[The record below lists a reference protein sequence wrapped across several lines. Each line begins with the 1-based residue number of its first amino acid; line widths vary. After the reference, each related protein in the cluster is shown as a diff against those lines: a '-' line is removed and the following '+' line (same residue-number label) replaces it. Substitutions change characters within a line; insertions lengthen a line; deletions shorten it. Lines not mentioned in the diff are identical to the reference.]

1 MRQEIKK
8 IVKKKAMTSGFVILS
23 SECRSDLTG
32 TSSDYQGYISVSVL
46 LLITIFELSDKGANV
61 LWQIHHLVAG
71 QKMNP
76 NIKIDNTFSN
86 FFLHLNKWCH
96 VKVDMLAS

>member
-23 SECRSDLTG
+23 SKCSSDFQIPLL
-32 TSSDYQGYISVSVL
+32 DYQGYISISVL
-46 LLITIFELSDKGANV
+46 LCITIFKRANA
-61 LWQIHHLVAG
+61 LWPIHHLVAG

-76 NIKIDNTFSN
+76 NIKIHNPFSKFFTFE
-86 FFLHLNKWCH
+86 
-96 VKVDMLAS
+96 

>member
-23 SECRSDLTG
+23 SKCSSDFQIPLL
-32 TSSDYQGYISVSVL
+32 DYQGYISISVL
-46 LLITIFELSDKGANV
+46 LCITIFKLLDKGANA

-71 QKMNP
+71 RKMNP
-76 NIKIDNTFSN
+76 NIKIHNPFSKFFTFE
-86 FFLHLNKWCH
+86 
-96 VKVDMLAS
+96 